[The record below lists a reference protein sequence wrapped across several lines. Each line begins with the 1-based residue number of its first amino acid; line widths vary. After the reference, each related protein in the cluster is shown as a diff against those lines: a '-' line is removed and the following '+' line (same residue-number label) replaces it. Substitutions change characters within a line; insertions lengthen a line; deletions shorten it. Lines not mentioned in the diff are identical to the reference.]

1 MLHSYSCAQ
10 VIPAS
15 DSNVLSSL
23 LMAAEMQLSIRYKC
37 NKDTDALEHTFS
49 VDPAN
54 KAKDLIEKAVAFWQL
69 DMAGIKY
76 YLSIGK
82 TYLPSDQKLSALVE
96 MGKLKSGD
104 IVTMTPRLATATGRR
119 QRDVT
124 IAAQHAATL
133 RAVDTSKQE
142 VIDHVVQVEN
152 KVDTLLGAYRGVV
165 PARAPGQTNLERLK
179 QLRTA
184 KRRMDNEIVDLAE
197 LESDRRA
204 VKKRD
209 ILAGITAA
217 AELADGSVQLA
228 DLGGVNCGDLTEDQL
243 KVREDEAKA
252 VLKTIATRK
261 RQIKKAD
268 AQPKAQPKAI
278 KKAGTQPKAQP
289 KAIKKA
295 DAQPKAQPKASR
307 GSGGRRGKGPASKAD
322 QEAFFSPASKADIE
336 AFFSKKG
343 APGSSLDPLD
353 VDDELAL
360 GAESGI
366 SLDPLDV
373 DDELALGA
381 EPASEPLV

>member
-124 IAAQHAATL
+124 IAAQHAATR

-268 AQPKAQPKAI
+268 AQPKAQPKA
-278 KKAGTQPKAQP
+278 
-289 KAIKKA
+289 
-295 DAQPKAQPKASR
+295 SR

-322 QEAFFSPASKADIE
+322 QEAFFSPASKADKE

-360 GAESGI
+360 GAE
-366 SLDPLDV
+366 
-373 DDELALGA
+373 
-381 EPASEPLV
+381 PASEPLV